1 MHNLAWKWRELSPL
15 LFRATATAP
24 LLFTLAPPRRAQPI
38 LVSASGAVVLKVA
51 QIPSTEQL
59 AQWAQFS
66 WLQVRTELEDLEN
79 SADISFVYC
88 SHPVKHPSC
97 HASLWCILLSV
108 ICPVLHAS
116 CPGSVL
122 SCVRSGPLSI
132 LSCILPIRH
141 LLASFLPCFV
151 LPTLLVLHWFGPT
164 YVLSCICP
172 VLSNANFNPPL
183 LTRAGHST
191 IF

>member
-97 HASLWCILLSV
+97 HASL
-108 ICPVLHAS
+108 
-116 CPGSVL
+116 
-122 SCVRSGPLSI
+122 
-132 LSCILPIRH
+132 
-141 LLASFLPCFV
+141 
-151 LPTLLVLHWFGPT
+151 
-164 YVLSCICP
+164 
-172 VLSNANFNPPL
+172 
-183 LTRAGHST
+183 
-191 IF
+191 